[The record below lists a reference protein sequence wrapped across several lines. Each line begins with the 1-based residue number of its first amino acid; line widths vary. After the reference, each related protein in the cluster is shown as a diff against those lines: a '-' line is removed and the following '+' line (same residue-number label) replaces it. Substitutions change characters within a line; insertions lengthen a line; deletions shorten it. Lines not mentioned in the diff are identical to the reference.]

1 MQQSNAPAGSAGS
14 TSVASPSSL
23 VILAECASEE
33 SVNRAADQGFARC
46 ISIISGSSSM
56 VTTRSVAGLAAAPHA
71 VYPSPVHTSSTVPR
85 SRLPSAP
92 SFRSVSPLDVIPLK
106 LCMLKPPSTA
116 VGGCPPSS
124 SSGSSEAGRCVSSL
138 KPSTLLGCASSSSS
152 SSSSS
157 SFIQHSQAP
166 ARPLFTTL
174 AIHGQR
180 IFVAPRSV
188 TSSIPTASTDASES
202 WCRPQLMVR
211 PFKAVAGTAPS
222 CTRSG

>member
-33 SVNRAADQGFARC
+33 SANRAADQGFARC

-56 VTTRSVAGLAAAPHA
+56 VTTRSVAGSAAAPHA

-92 SFRSVSPLDVIPLK
+92 SFRSVSPLDDIPLK

-152 SSSSS
+152 SS
-157 SFIQHSQAP
+157 FIQHSQAP

-188 TSSIPTASTDASES
+188 TSSIPSASTDASQS
-202 WCRPQLMVR
+202 WCRPQSMVR